1 MGEFVRTEHRGPAGF
16 VIEGE
21 PGSGK
26 STLWDGG
33 IDAACELEH
42 QVLRSQPSSSET
54 DLSYAG
60 LSDLLSKILP
70 QVLDAIAAPQ
80 REALEVALLLR
91 SEGAQPVTAHAIGLA
106 VLSALPATAANSPVL
121 IAIDDVHWLDQ
132 ASLDTLTF
140 AMRRLG
146 DEPVRLLLAA
156 RGGWAVDRLPW
167 TPHPRQCV
175 GASSSMR
182 CRSFRHWCSILSTRR
197 RSLGCCPRH

>member
-1 MGEFVRTEHRGPAGF
+1 MIVRPDEWRQVGEFVRTEHRGPAGF

-60 LSDLLSKILP
+60 LSDLLSKISP

-106 VLSALPATAANSPVL
+106 VLSALRATAANSPVL

-140 AMRRLG
+140 AMR
-146 DEPVRLLLAA
+146 A
-156 RGGWAVDRLPW
+156 
-167 TPHPRQCV
+167 
-175 GASSSMR
+175 
-182 CRSFRHWCSILSTRR
+182 
-197 RSLGCCPRH
+197 